1 LTERLPKQEA
11 PRRLVVLT
19 GARQVGK
26 TTLAKIIYAGR
37 YKYFNLDSVG
47 ERLRL
52 EKVPAEAW
60 DKVVG
65 EAVFDEIQK
74 VPSLFEKIKW
84 AYDERKID
92 FSVLLGSSRIL
103 LLDKVRESLAGR
115 VFLYELWPLTVGE
128 LAPFYGAPFSKR
140 PFLASLV
147 SKPQES
153 IPLLATLSSG
163 IVGEEIGK
171 LKATMEHILQFG
183 GLPALLEYPPEERFA
198 WLEAYQSTYLERD
211 LADLARL
218 RDLEP
223 FHICH
228 RLAALRAARILSYSE
243 LARDAGLPVS
253 TVRRYLHYLDLSYQI
268 YRLPAWTGNP
278 SVRLIK
284 SPKLIWFDSG
294 MQRVLSGQINGLTG
308 EQYENTLIGQI
319 LGTLWGLGVKSSASY
334 LRTAGGLE
342 IDLLVETQRWI
353 LAFEFKSREKA
364 YSKDARPIERAERI
378 LGPKLF
384 GGFVVYRGEDV
395 GQLSEKVW
403 AIPDWLLLGWPG

>member
-1 LTERLPKQEA
+1 
-11 PRRLVVLT
+11 
-19 GARQVGK
+19 
-26 TTLAKIIYAGR
+26 
-37 YKYFNLDSVG
+37 
-47 ERLRL
+47 
-52 EKVPAEAW
+52 
-60 DKVVG
+60 
-65 EAVFDEIQK
+65 
-74 VPSLFEKIKW
+74 
-84 AYDERKID
+84 
-92 FSVLLGSSRIL
+92 
-103 LLDKVRESLAGR
+103 
-115 VFLYELWPLTVGE
+115 
-128 LAPFYGAPFSKR
+128 
-140 PFLASLV
+140 
-147 SKPQES
+147 
-153 IPLLATLSSG
+153 
-163 IVGEEIGK
+163 
-171 LKATMEHILQFG
+171 M
-183 GLPALLEYPPEERFA
+183 LEYPPEERFA
-198 WLEAYQSTYLERD
+198 WLEAYQGTYLERD

-268 YRLPAWTGNP
+268 YRLPAWSGNP

-294 MQRVLSGQINGLTG
+294 MQRVLSGQINGLTE
-308 EQYENTLIGQI
+308 EQYENALIGQI
-319 LGTLWGLGVKSSASY
+319 LGTLWGLGIKSSASY